1 MLPMPS
7 TPGGDDGTDVT
18 ERFRATAHQLRA
30 AVYQAHDGTRLRGA
44 KRHHERDA
52 PAWRTDP

>member
-1 MLPMPS
+1 MPS

-30 AVYQAHDGTRLRGA
+30 AVYQAHDGTRLPGA
-44 KRHHERDA
+44 KRHHEREA
-52 PAWRTDP
+52 PAWRGDP